1 MLALTASLALLL
13 AALTCLFGLRGLA
26 RLKDLHLRGGW
37 LALGACAAQL
47 AGALLDQRLAFLAL
61 SALLLA
67 AFCAL
72 NWRQAGL
79 PLAAAGLAL
88 NMLVM
93 GANGGAMPLDP
104 QAWSAMGR
112 ADLAPGEYLAGNKS
126 RLLPDEEAAL
136 PWLGDR
142 LLLPGPLRGVAAWSL
157 GDALLL
163 AGVGWMLWATMKGT
177 HDAHALTL
185 KRG

>member
-13 AALTCLFGLRGLA
+13 AALTCVYGLRGLA
-26 RLKDLHLRGGW
+26 RLKDLSLRGGW
-37 LALGACAAQL
+37 LAVGACVAQL
-47 AGALLDQRLAFLAL
+47 AGALLAQRLAFLAL

-67 AFCAL
+67 IFCAM
-72 NWRQAGL
+72 NWRQAGV

-93 GANGGAMPLDP
+93 SANGGAMPLDP

-112 ADLAPGEYLAGNKS
+112 ADLAPGEFLAGNKS
-126 RLLPDEEAAL
+126 RLLHDREAAL

-142 LLLPGPLRGVAAWSL
+142 LLLPGPLRHVAAWSL
-157 GDALLL
+157 GDALLV
-163 AGVGWMLWATMKGT
+163 AGVGWMLWATMKGRR
-177 HDAHALTL
+177 DADVLTI
-185 KRG
+185 